1 MAGGAQIFIH
11 GFEMAQSPSANL
23 IKLISTNIETLDLE
37 LAGTPLSDDDVFS
50 SSSGAGRLAY
60 TVPSVM
66 ELFNQPYDYFS
77 GGAYPVNGFTP
88 VMDW

>member
-37 LAGTPLSDDDVFS
+37 LAGTPLSGKYRHIS
-50 SSSGAGRLAY
+50 
-60 TVPSVM
+60 
-66 ELFNQPYDYFS
+66 
-77 GGAYPVNGFTP
+77 
-88 VMDW
+88 